1 MKQALRVIYAGTP
14 EFAVAPLAQL
24 LAHQHVE
31 IIGVLPQPDRPVG
44 RGKRV
49 QPGPVKLFALEHQIN
64 VLQPASIKNHPDFMQ
79 VIKQLKP
86 DLMVV
91 AAYGLILPAAL
102 LAVPIYGCIN
112 IHASLLPKWRGA
124 APIQRAVLAGDQR
137 TGISIMQMDQGLDT
151 GDILL
156 AKSCTIESQDTAAS
170 LHDKLSRL
178 GAVAIVETLDK
189 LVQNQLKPVKQNALH
204 ASYAEKIVK
213 DEAKINWSQSAET
226 IIRCIRAFNPKPVA
240 FTYLLGKRI
249 RIWQAHPTVNPAV
262 KTKMP
267 GTIIAVNDCQLVV
280 QCGQGA
286 LSLEMLQLPGKKVME
301 IAVAIRGH
309 KSLFQSGRRF
319 TNS

>member
-31 IIGVLPQPDRPVG
+31 IISVLTQPDRPVG
-44 RGKRV
+44 RGKRL
-49 QPGPVKLFALEHQIN
+49 QPGPVKRFALEHQIK

-79 VIKQLKP
+79 EIKQLKP

-102 LAVPIYGCIN
+102 LAVPIHGCIN

-151 GDILL
+151 GDVLL
-156 AKSCTIESQDTAAS
+156 TKSCAIESQDTAAS

-178 GAVAIVETLDK
+178 GAVAIVETLDR
-189 LVQNQLKPVKQNALH
+189 LVQNQWKPVKQDALH
-204 ASYAEKIVK
+204 ASYAEKIIK

-226 IIRCIRAFNPKPVA
+226 IARCIRAFNPKPVA
-240 FTYLLGKRI
+240 FTYLPGKRI
-249 RIWQAHPTVNPAV
+249 RIWQAHPIANPAM

-267 GTIIAVNDCQLVV
+267 GTIIAVTDCQLVV

-286 LSLEMLQLPGKKVME
+286 LSLEILQLPGKKVME

-309 KSLFQSGRRF
+309 KSLFHLGEQF

>member
-1 MKQALRVIYAGTP
+1 
-14 EFAVAPLAQL
+14 
-24 LAHQHVE
+24 
-31 IIGVLPQPDRPVG
+31 
-44 RGKRV
+44 
-49 QPGPVKLFALEHQIN
+49 
-64 VLQPASIKNHPDFMQ
+64 MQ
-79 VIKQLKP
+79 EIKQLKP

-124 APIQRAVLAGDQR
+124 APIQRAMLAGDQR

-156 AKSCTIESQDTAAS
+156 TKSCVIALQDTAAS
-170 LHDKLSRL
+170 LHDKLSQL
-178 GAVAIVETLDK
+178 GAAAMVETLDK
-189 LVQNQLKPVKQNALH
+189 LLQSQLKPVKQNSLH

-213 DEAKINWSQSAET
+213 DEAKINWSQPAET
-226 IIRCIRAFNPKPVA
+226 IARCIRAFNPKPVA

-249 RIWQAHPTVNPAV
+249 KIWQANPVVNPAV
-262 KTKMP
+262 KTEIP
-267 GTIIAVNDCQLVV
+267 GTIIAITDHQLVV

-286 LSLEMLQLPGKKVME
+286 LSLEILQLPGKKAME
-301 IAVAIRGH
+301 VAVAIRGH
-309 KSLFQSGRRF
+309 KSLFRLGEQF